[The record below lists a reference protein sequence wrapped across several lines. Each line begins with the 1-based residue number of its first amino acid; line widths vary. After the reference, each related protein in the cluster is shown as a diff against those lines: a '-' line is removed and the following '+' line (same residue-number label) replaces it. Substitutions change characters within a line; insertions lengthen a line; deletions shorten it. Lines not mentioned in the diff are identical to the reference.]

1 MSTSNNKERICFA
14 AIFDTVSPH
23 AITVAL
29 RPVLHDSLRYCTQF
43 DLKIPCKA
51 SANSLGMASAFT
63 TSSCTSCKLF
73 FCATTRTM
81 GASRPPRMISAA
93 LFCSDV
99 NSNAAQLENCSFIAW
114 TVNPRRTADPC
125 STLKWETVWNQ
136 VVRHTCGKSTK
147 ITKIILDPIHR
158 VLTFFSLL
166 FSDDFFP
173 HPLNSSSGPPLLQQP
188 PKALPESCSSRRRST
203 FSKQP
208 VTWPSDGA
216 VGGGKFSL
224 QN

>member
-1 MSTSNNKERICFA
+1 MSTSNNKKRICFA
-14 AIFDTVSPH
+14 AILDTVSPH

-73 FCATTRTM
+73 FCATRGTT

-125 STLKWETVWNQ
+125 STLKGETVWNQ
-136 VVRHTCGKSTK
+136 VVRHTCGQSTK

-158 VLTFFSLL
+158 VLPFFSLL

-173 HPLNSSSGPPLLQQP
+173 TLWIPAAGQHCCSNHPKRCLKVAHL
-188 PKALPESCSSRRRST
+188 
-203 FSKQP
+203 
-208 VTWPSDGA
+208 VDGA
-216 VGGGKFSL
+216 HSANNL
-224 QN
+224 